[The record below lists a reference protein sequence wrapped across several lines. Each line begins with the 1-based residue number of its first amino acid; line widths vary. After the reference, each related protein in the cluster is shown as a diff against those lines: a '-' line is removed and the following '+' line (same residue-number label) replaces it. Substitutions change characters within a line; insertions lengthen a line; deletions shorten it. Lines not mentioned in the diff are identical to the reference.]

1 MKRKLFACFLALT
14 MLTVLTACGG
24 KAANSSASASADT
37 SEAMVPDY
45 TKNDSYASYTGSDS
59 GSGGFDETE
68 SLPTDA
74 AEQKIIYTGDLNL
87 ETTDF
92 DAATRSLSALA
103 EELGGYVENSSIGSS
118 SRGYRWADYTIRIP
132 SGQFQRFFEQAG
144 ELAHETWRSTIESAI
159 SETEWNIENLSG
171 TLRRYDS
178 QVALSTITVNLQ
190 EVYKYSNTENVPE
203 SFGERIGS
211 ALTRGWSAFTDTVEN
226 ILVALAYGWTWL
238 VLLAVIGVTAAVC
251 SRRALRRR
259 QEKRKASAEKTDD
272 KTGQV

>member
-1 MKRKLFACFLALT
+1 M
-14 MLTVLTACGG
+14 
-24 KAANSSASASADT
+24 
-37 SEAMVPDY
+37 
-45 TKNDSYASYTGSDS
+45 
-59 GSGGFDETE
+59 
-68 SLPTDA
+68 
-74 AEQKIIYTGDLNL
+74 
-87 ETTDF
+87 
-92 DAATRSLSALA
+92 
-103 EELGGYVENSSIGSS
+103 
-118 SRGYRWADYTIRIP
+118 
-132 SGQFQRFFEQAG
+132 
-144 ELAHETWRSTIESAI
+144 AHETWRSTNQENITEVYYDTAGRLKTQQVKLERLQTLLAQAKNMEDIITIESAI